1 MKDQDI
7 RSVLKAELL
16 RKYAGDDNTLILDE
30 LGVRHGM
37 ARLDLVVVN
46 HRLHGY
52 EIKSDLDSLIRL
64 PDQIKIFSSV
74 TDRMTLVVGY
84 RHAYRALEMVPD
96 WWGVRLAEPNGAS
109 GSVVLNNARAPRDNP
124 CVDINAQVA
133 LLWRDEALA
142 MLEEVGAANG
152 VRSKSR
158 AAIYQRLVEVSKS
171 DFLPVRIRQQLRLRK
186 AWRVAERQTSC
197 GD

>member
-7 RSVLKAELL
+7 RAVLKTELL
-16 RKYAGDDNTLILDE
+16 GKYAGDNDTLVLDE

-37 ARLDLVVVN
+37 ARLDIAVVN

-52 EIKSDLDSLIRL
+52 EIKSDLDSLRRL
-64 PDQIKIFSSV
+64 PDQIRIFSSV
-74 TDRMTLVVGY
+74 ADRMTLVVGY
-84 RHAYRALEMVPD
+84 RHAYRAFEMVPP
-96 WWGVRLAEPNGAS
+96 WWGVRLAEPKGAS
-109 GSVVLNNARAPRDNP
+109 GHVVLNNARAPHDNP
-124 CVDINAQVA
+124 CVDINALVA

-142 MLEEVGAANG
+142 ILEEIGAANG
-152 VRSKSR
+152 VRSKNR
-158 AAIYQRLVEVSKS
+158 AIIYQRLVELSHPDS
-171 DFLPVRIRQQLRLRK
+171 LPARIRLQLRLRK